1 MRRTNKK
8 EINLNKLKTG
18 CSPCMKE
25 AKIMKQKIS
34 KRNIS
39 DINNQEF
46 KKIVSSLFKKDKV

>member
-1 MRRTNKK
+1 MRRTKKK

-25 AKIMKQKIS
+25 VKTIEQKIS

-39 DINNQEF
+39 EINNQEF
-46 KKIVSSLFKKDKV
+46 KKIVSSLFKKD

>member
-1 MRRTNKK
+1 MRRTIKK

-25 AKIMKQKIS
+25 AKIMEQKIS

-39 DINNQEF
+39 EIKIEEIKN
-46 KKIVSSLFKKDKV
+46 IVSSMFKQN

>member
-1 MRRTNKK
+1 MRRTIKK

-18 CSPCMKE
+18 CSPCMRK
-25 AKIMKQKIS
+25 AKIMEQKIS

-46 KKIVSSLFKKDKV
+46 KKIVSSLFKKN

>member
-1 MRRTNKK
+1 MRRINKK
-8 EINLNKLKTG
+8 MINLNKLKTG

-25 AKIMKQKIS
+25 ANIMKQKIS

-46 KKIVSSLFKKDKV
+46 KKIVFSLFKKDEI

>member
-25 AKIMKQKIS
+25 ARIMEQKIS
-34 KRNIS
+34 KRKLS

-46 KKIVSSLFKKDKV
+46 KNIVSSLFKKD